1 MTTTVTAP
9 TAKAPPVLVA
19 DIGGTN
25 ARFALVDGGRPRDVV
40 SVRCADTPDIVEAV
54 NQYLD
59 GRPVARPRRACF
71 AVAAPVDGDAI
82 ALTNGPWAFS
92 TAEVRRDLSL
102 DALRVVNDFAAQAAS
117 LERLTADDLRP
128 VGEGR
133 RVDGAVRVILGPGTG
148 LGIAAAVPVGDR
160 WVVVPGEGGH
170 TGFSPGN
177 ALERQVATRVAE
189 RHGRTSNE
197 RLLSGSGL
205 VEIHH
210 ALAHIEGRAA
220 ASVTPESITGAALDG
235 SSPACERTV
244 ALFLDML
251 ASLAG
256 DVALYFGATGGVHI
270 AGGIVPRIASLIDAA
285 RFRRRFADKG
295 RMAGYTATIATS
307 IVVTPHAGLIGAGV
321 YLDALDPT

>member
-1 MTTTVTAP
+1 MTAP
-9 TAKAPPVLVA
+9 SAIPPPALVA

-25 ARFALVDGGRPRDVV
+25 ARFALVDGDRPRDVV

-59 GRPVARPRRACF
+59 GRDGPRPRRACF

-92 TAEVRRDLSL
+92 IAEVRRDLAL
-102 DALRVVNDFAAQAAS
+102 DSLRVVNDFAAQAAS
-117 LERLTADDLRP
+117 LQQLAGDDLLP
-128 VGEGR
+128 LGDAR
-133 RVDGAVRVILGPGTG
+133 RADKAVRVILGPGTG
-148 LGIAAAVPVGDR
+148 LGIAAAVPAGDH

-170 TGFSPGN
+170 TGFAPCT
-177 ALERQVATRVAE
+177 ALERQVAARVAE

-210 ALAHIEGRAA
+210 ALAHIEGRDAG
-220 ASVTPESITGAALDG
+220 SVTPASITSAALDG
-235 SSPACERTV
+235 SSSACERTV

-251 ASLAG
+251 AALAG

-270 AGGIVPRIASLIDAA
+270 AGGIVPRIAGLIDVA

-307 IVVTPHAGLIGAGV
+307 VVVTPHAGLVGAGV
-321 YLDALDPT
+321 LLDGRDAT